1 VTLGCNFVHLL
12 LAPLLVFGSL
22 GPLRLPPAFSS
33 SPAPLPPSE
42 ATIRKAAAASSFLLG
57 GRGSTGGDSA
67 AAAAV
72 ASAAAFASAPPLV
85 PSSPSPPP
93 PSSIPPPPSPS
104 PSSYP
109 GMGVS
114 GAAAATFVAEWGA
127 AAAYAAAAWDQR
139 DRLGL
144 SPLPKFSA
152 ATAAADFGP
161 FLRAGGAVL
170 ARTSLLLGT
179 KTLAASAAA
188 RAGVVPAAA
197 HQVLMQLWLLASFA
211 VDSLAVAGQALVAR
225 AVGAGDASRARG
237 VAERLLAL
245 GVASGGVLAAGLLL
259 LGEPVLWPLLAS
271 GGNGG
276 GGGGDGGGGGGDGAR
291 VVAAVAALAPLAMG
305 VLPLNAAVY
314 VLDGVLLGAGD
325 FAFLAAAMA
334 GAAGVSVFVLGAVGG
349 GGGEVASSASSSL
362 LSPLPHLFSFPS
374 PSSSSS
380 PDVAGLEPV
389 WAALV
394 ALMACR
400 LVSLVWRFQSDAG
413 PVPPLKRGKKSSE
426 EQQAE

>member
-1 VTLGCNFVHLL
+1 
-12 LAPLLVFGSL
+12 
-22 GPLRLPPAFSS
+22 
-33 SPAPLPPSE
+33 
-42 ATIRKAAAASSFLLG
+42 
-57 GRGSTGGDSA
+57 
-67 AAAAV
+67 
-72 ASAAAFASAPPLV
+72 
-85 PSSPSPPP
+85 
-93 PSSIPPPPSPS
+93 
-104 PSSYP
+104 
-109 GMGVS
+109 
-114 GAAAATFVAEWGA
+114 
-127 AAAYAAAAWDQR
+127 
-139 DRLGL
+139 
-144 SPLPKFSA
+144 
-152 ATAAADFGP
+152 
-161 FLRAGGAVL
+161 
-170 ARTSLLLGT
+170 
-179 KTLAASAAA
+179 
-188 RAGVVPAAA
+188 
-197 HQVLMQLWLLASFA
+197 MQLWLLASFV

-245 GVASGGVLAAGLLL
+245 GIASGGVLAAGLLL

-271 GGNGG
+271 GGGGGVGG
-276 GGGGDGGGGGGDGAR
+276 GGGGGNDGSGDGAR

>member
-1 VTLGCNFVHLL
+1 
-12 LAPLLVFGSL
+12 
-22 GPLRLPPAFSS
+22 
-33 SPAPLPPSE
+33 
-42 ATIRKAAAASSFLLG
+42 
-57 GRGSTGGDSA
+57 
-67 AAAAV
+67 
-72 ASAAAFASAPPLV
+72 
-85 PSSPSPPP
+85 
-93 PSSIPPPPSPS
+93 
-104 PSSYP
+104 
-109 GMGVS
+109 MGVS

-127 AAAYAAAAWDQR
+127 AAAYCLAAFHQKE
-139 DRLGL
+139 RLGL
-144 SPLPKFSA
+144 SPFPKFSA
-152 ATAAADFGP
+152 ATAAVDFGP

-211 VDSLAVAGQALVAR
+211 IDSLAVAGQTLVAR
-225 AVGAGDASRARG
+225 AVGAGDPRRARG

-245 GVASGGVLAAGLLL
+245 GIASGGALAAVLLV

-271 GGNGG
+271 GGGSGVGG
-276 GGGGDGGGGGGDGAR
+276 GGEIVGNSGDGAR

-334 GAAGVSVFVLGAVGG
+334 AAAGVSVFVLSAGG
-349 GGGEVASSASSSL
+349 GDIVSSSSSPLSSL
-362 LSPLPHLFSFPS
+362 LFSH
-374 PSSSSS
+374 SSS

-400 LVSLVWRFQSDAG
+400 LVSLAWRFQSDRG
-413 PVPPLKRGKKSSE
+413 PVPPLSKANKE
-426 EQQAE
+426 EGE

>member
-1 VTLGCNFVHLL
+1 
-12 LAPLLVFGSL
+12 
-22 GPLRLPPAFSS
+22 
-33 SPAPLPPSE
+33 
-42 ATIRKAAAASSFLLG
+42 
-57 GRGSTGGDSA
+57 
-67 AAAAV
+67 
-72 ASAAAFASAPPLV
+72 
-85 PSSPSPPP
+85 
-93 PSSIPPPPSPS
+93 
-104 PSSYP
+104 
-109 GMGVS
+109 MGVS

-161 FLRAGGAVL
+161 FLRAGSAVL

-245 GVASGGVLAAGLLL
+245 GVASGGVLAAGMLL

-276 GGGGDGGGGGGDGAR
+276 GSGGDGGGGGGDGAR

-325 FAFLAAAMA
+325 LHSSPRRWRGRRAFPCSCWAP
-334 GAAGVSVFVLGAVGG
+334 S
-349 GGGEVASSASSSL
+349 GGEEERSPPRLLLLCSHPSPTSSL
-362 LSPLPHLFSFPS
+362 FPLLPPPLPPTSR
-374 PSSSSS
+374 
-380 PDVAGLEPV
+380 A
-389 WAALV
+389 W
-394 ALMACR
+394 
-400 LVSLVWRFQSDAG
+400 SLSGPRWWR
-413 PVPPLKRGKKSSE
+413 
-426 EQQAE
+426 

>member
-1 VTLGCNFVHLL
+1 MSEN
-12 LAPLLVFGSL
+12 APPP
-22 GPLRLPPAFSS
+22 PLS
-33 SPAPLPPSE
+33 SPSNSPVGTESGE
-42 ATIRKAAAASSFLLG
+42 TTKRTRQTTSASSFLLG
-57 GRGSTGGDSA
+57 GRGSRGGDSA

-72 ASAAAFASAPPLV
+72 STAAAFASAPPLV
-85 PSSPSPPP
+85 SSSSPS
-93 PSSIPPPPSPS
+93 SSIPP
-104 PSSYP
+104 SSDI

-127 AAAYAAAAWDQR
+127 AAAYASAAFNQR

-144 SPLPKFSA
+144 SPFPKFSA
-152 ATAAADFGP
+152 ATAADDFGP

-197 HQVLMQLWLLASFA
+197 HQVLMQLWLLASFV

-225 AVGAGDASRARG
+225 AVGAGDAPRARG

-245 GVASGGVLAAGLLL
+245 GIASGGVLAAGLLL

-271 GGNGG
+271 GGGSGN
-276 GGGGDGGGGGGDGAR
+276 DGGTNGDGAR

-325 FAFLAAAMA
+325 FGFLAAAMA
-334 GAAGVSVFVLGAVGG
+334 GAAGVSVFVLSAVGG
-349 GGGEVASSASSSL
+349 GGSGSGSGGGEVAAVAAAAASSSSPS
-362 LSPLPHLFSFPS
+362 SPLSSFLFSHS
-374 PSSSSS
+374 SSSSS

-400 LVSLVWRFQSDAG
+400 LVSLAWRFQSDRG
-413 PVPPLKRGKKSSE
+413 PVPPLRLLKKAEAEVVEGE
-426 EQQAE
+426 E

>member
-1 VTLGCNFVHLL
+1 
-12 LAPLLVFGSL
+12 
-22 GPLRLPPAFSS
+22 
-33 SPAPLPPSE
+33 
-42 ATIRKAAAASSFLLG
+42 
-57 GRGSTGGDSA
+57 
-67 AAAAV
+67 
-72 ASAAAFASAPPLV
+72 
-85 PSSPSPPP
+85 
-93 PSSIPPPPSPS
+93 
-104 PSSYP
+104 
-109 GMGVS
+109 MGVS

-127 AAAYAAAAWDQR
+127 AAAYASAAWAQR
-139 DRLGL
+139 ERLGL
-144 SPLPKFSA
+144 SPFPKFSA
-152 ATAAADFGP
+152 ATAADDFGP
-161 FLRAGGAVL
+161 FIRAGGAVL

-211 VDSLAVAGQALVAR
+211 IDSLAVAGQALVAR
-225 AVGAGDASRARG
+225 AVGARDAARARG

-245 GVASGGVLAAGLLL
+245 GVASGGALAVGLLL

-271 GGNGG
+271 GGSGG
-276 GGGGDGGGGGGDGAR
+276 GGGSGEVTGGDGAS

-334 GAAGVSVFVLGAVGG
+334 GAAGVSVFVLSAVGG
-349 GGGEVASSASSSL
+349 SGAYSSSSS
-362 LSPLPHLFSFPS
+362 SPLSSLFHLFPSFSSSSS
-374 PSSSSS
+374 PSLSS

-400 LVSLVWRFQSDAG
+400 LVSLAWRFQAEAG
-413 PVPPLKRGKKSSE
+413 PVPPFKIEARAGE
-426 EQQAE
+426 EGEKNE

>member
-1 VTLGCNFVHLL
+1 
-12 LAPLLVFGSL
+12 
-22 GPLRLPPAFSS
+22 
-33 SPAPLPPSE
+33 
-42 ATIRKAAAASSFLLG
+42 
-57 GRGSTGGDSA
+57 
-67 AAAAV
+67 
-72 ASAAAFASAPPLV
+72 
-85 PSSPSPPP
+85 
-93 PSSIPPPPSPS
+93 
-104 PSSYP
+104 
-109 GMGVS
+109 MGVS

-127 AAAYAAAAWDQR
+127 AAAYASAAFSQR

-144 SPLPKFSA
+144 SPFPKFSA
-152 ATAAADFGP
+152 ATAADDFGP

-188 RAGVVPAAA
+188 RAGVIPAAA
-197 HQVLMQLWLLASFA
+197 HQVLMQLWLLASFV

-245 GVASGGVLAAGLLL
+245 GIASGGVLAAGLLL

-271 GGNGG
+271 GGGGGVGG
-276 GGGGDGGGGGGDGAR
+276 GGGGGNDGSGDGAR

-334 GAAGVSVFVLGAVGG
+334 GAAGVSVFVLSAVGG
-349 GGGEVASSASSSL
+349 SGSGGEVAAVSSP
-362 LSPLPHLFSFPS
+362 SPLSAFLFSH
-374 PSSSSS
+374 SSSS

-400 LVSLVWRFQSDAG
+400 LASLAWRFQSGRG
-413 PVPPLKRGKKSSE
+413 PVPPPPPPLLSRKKEAEGE
-426 EQQAE
+426 E

>member
-1 VTLGCNFVHLL
+1 
-12 LAPLLVFGSL
+12 
-22 GPLRLPPAFSS
+22 
-33 SPAPLPPSE
+33 
-42 ATIRKAAAASSFLLG
+42 
-57 GRGSTGGDSA
+57 
-67 AAAAV
+67 
-72 ASAAAFASAPPLV
+72 
-85 PSSPSPPP
+85 
-93 PSSIPPPPSPS
+93 
-104 PSSYP
+104 
-109 GMGVS
+109 MGVS

-127 AAAYAAAAWDQR
+127 AAAYASAAWAQR
-139 DRLGL
+139 ERLGL
-144 SPLPKFSA
+144 SPFPKFSA
-152 ATAAADFGP
+152 ATAADDFGP
-161 FLRAGGAVL
+161 FLRAGGSVL

-211 VDSLAVAGQALVAR
+211 IDSLAVAGQALVAR
-225 AVGAGDASRARG
+225 AAGAGDPARARG

-245 GVASGGVLAAGLLL
+245 GVASGGVLAVGLLL

-271 GGNGG
+271 GGGSGG
-276 GGGGDGGGGGGDGAR
+276 SGSGIGIGIGGDGSGGIGGDGDGAR

-334 GAAGVSVFVLGAVGG
+334 GAAGVSVFVLSAVGG
-349 GGGEVASSASSSL
+349 GGGSAWSPSSLSSSL
-362 LSPLPHLFSFPS
+362 HLLSSFSSSS

-380 PDVAGLEPV
+380 SSLSPDIAGLEPV

-400 LVSLVWRFQSDAG
+400 LVSLAWRFQSDRG
-413 PVPPLKRGKKSSE
+413 PVPPLRGEGTAGRRE
-426 EQQAE
+426 EGGEDE

>member
-1 VTLGCNFVHLL
+1 
-12 LAPLLVFGSL
+12 
-22 GPLRLPPAFSS
+22 
-33 SPAPLPPSE
+33 
-42 ATIRKAAAASSFLLG
+42 
-57 GRGSTGGDSA
+57 
-67 AAAAV
+67 
-72 ASAAAFASAPPLV
+72 
-85 PSSPSPPP
+85 
-93 PSSIPPPPSPS
+93 
-104 PSSYP
+104 
-109 GMGVS
+109 MGVS

-349 GGGEVASSASSSL
+349 RRRGRLLGFFFSAL
-362 LSPLPHLFSFPS
+362 TPPPPLLFSLSFLLLFPRRRG
-374 PSSSSS
+374 PGACLGR
-380 PDVAGLEPV
+380 AGGADGLQAGQPRLEVPV
-389 WAALV
+389 RRGAGAAT
-394 ALMACR
+394 
-400 LVSLVWRFQSDAG
+400 
-413 PVPPLKRGKKSSE
+413 E
-426 EQQAE
+426 EGEEVE